1 MSSRPNIL
9 LITSDQQHWNTIGA
23 FQSEIS
29 TPNLDRLAQQGT
41 TFGRA
46 YCPNPTCTPSRSSII
61 TGMYPSQHGAWT
73 LGTKLLEDRHT
84 VGEDFSKAGYQTSL
98 IGKAHFQPLKSTE
111 EYDSKEAY
119 PILQDLEYWKGF
131 NESFYGFDHVELA
144 RNHTNEAHVGQHYA
158 LWLEEQGC
166 HNWRDY
172 FLPPTGT
179 MDPSVTYK
187 WPIPEKYHYN
197 TWIAERTNA
206 RLEEHQQSDEPFFLW
221 ASFFDPHP
229 EYLVPEPWDTMYDPD
244 QLTIPGLVPGEHD
257 KNPPHFGMTQEDNPD
272 FSHWMETGFGIHGY
286 RSHHYYEYGDKA
298 RLTEYD
304 KKKLVAVYYGMI
316 SMMDKY
322 IGKIL
327 DKLDA
332 LGLADHT
339 LVVFTTDHGHFFGQH
354 GLQAKGGFHYEDL
367 IKLPFIVRYP
377 GHVPAGRWSDSIQS
391 LVDLAPT
398 FLSFSGL
405 PIPPTMTGVDQKD
418 VWLGR
423 KSQARDHAICEFRHE
438 PTTIHQ
444 KTYVDARYKIT
455 VYYNQT
461 YGEIFDLQEDPNEL
475 HNLWDEPEYAKLK
488 TELLLKYAWAEL
500 GKEPL
505 PMPRIHHA

>member
-1 MSSRPNIL
+1 MSSTPNIL

-84 VGEDFSKAGYQTSL
+84 VGEDFSQVGYQTSL

-111 EYDSKEAY
+111 EYESKEAY
-119 PILQDLEYWKGF
+119 PLLQDLEYWREFKD
-131 NESFYGFDHVELA
+131 SFYGFDHVELA

-166 HNWRDY
+166 TNWRDY

-197 TWIAERTNA
+197 TWIAERSIA
-206 RLEEHQQSDEPFFLW
+206 RLEEHQQSGKPFFLW
-221 ASFFDPHP
+221 SSFFDPHP
-229 EYLVPEPWDTMYDPD
+229 EYLVPEPWDSMYDPD
-244 QLTIPGLVPGEHD
+244 KLTIPALTPGEHAQ
-257 KNPPHFGMTQEDNPD
+257 NPPHFGMTQEENPD
-272 FSHWMETGFGIHGY
+272 FSHLMETGFGIHGY
-286 RSHHYYEYGDKA
+286 RSHLYYEYGDKA
-298 RLTEYD
+298 LLTEED
-304 KKKLVAVYYGMI
+304 RKKLVAVYYGMI

-322 IGKIL
+322 IGRIL
-327 DKLDA
+327 DKLDE
-332 LGLADHT
+332 LGMAENT
-339 LVVFTTDHGHFFGQH
+339 LIVFTTDHGHFFGQH

-367 IKLPFIVRYP
+367 IKLPFIVKYP
-377 GHVPAGRWSDSIQS
+377 GHVPAGRRTDAIQS

-398 FLSFSGL
+398 LLSFCNL
-405 PIPPTMTGVDQKD
+405 PIPASMTGVDQRQ

-423 KSQARDHAICEFRHE
+423 QNQARDHAICEFRHE

-444 KTYVDARYKIT
+444 KTYIDARYKIT
-455 VYYNQT
+455 VYYNQP
-461 YGEIFDLQEDPNEL
+461 YGELFDLTQDPHEL
-475 HNLWDEPEYAKLK
+475 HNLWDEPDCLKLK
-488 TELLLKYAWAEL
+488 SELLLKYIWAEL

>member
-1 MSSRPNIL
+1 MKRKPNIL

-23 FQSEIS
+23 FNPEIS
-29 TPNLDRLAQQGT
+29 TPNLDRLVREGT
-41 TFGRA
+41 TFSRA
-46 YCPNPTCTPSRSSII
+46 YCPNPTCTPSRASII

-84 VGEDFSKAGYQTSL
+84 VGEDFGEAGYRTAL
-98 IGKAHFQPLKSTE
+98 VGKAHFQPLKTTE
-111 EYDSKEAY
+111 QYPSLEAY
-119 PILQDLEYWKGF
+119 PTLQNLDFWRQFHGP
-131 NESFYGFDHVELA
+131 FYGFDHVELA

-158 LWLEEQGC
+158 LWMEEQGC
-166 HNWRDY
+166 DNWRDY

-179 MDPSVTYK
+179 MDPSVTYR
-187 WPIPEKYHYN
+187 WAIPEQYHYN

-206 RLEEHQQSDEPFFLW
+206 LLEQYKNANENFFLW

-244 QLTIPGLVPGEHD
+244 KLTIPSLVPGEHD
-257 KNPPHFGMTQEDNPD
+257 RNPPHFGLTQEDNPD
-272 FSHWMETGFGIHGY
+272 FSHLKETGYGIHGY
-286 RSHHYYEYGDKA
+286 RSHHYYEYGKKF
-298 RLTEYD
+298 RLTDED
-304 KKKLVAVYYGMI
+304 RRKLVAVYYGMI

-322 IGKIL
+322 IGRIL

-332 LGLADHT
+332 LGLADNT
-339 LVVFTTDHGHFFGQH
+339 VVVFTTDHGHFFGQH

-377 GHVPAGRWSDSIQS
+377 GQVPAGTTSDAMQS

-398 FLSFSGL
+398 FLSLCDL
-405 PIPPTMTGVDQKD
+405 PIPPAMTGVDQKD
-418 VWLGR
+418 VWLGV
-423 KSQARDHAICEFRHE
+423 KSAARDHAICEFRHE

-444 KTYVDARYKIT
+444 KTYVDERYKIT

-461 YGEIFDLQEDPNEL
+461 YGEIFDLKEDPGEL
-475 HNLWDEPEYAKLK
+475 RNLWDEPGYEGLK
-488 TELLLKYAWAEL
+488 SELLLKYAWAEL
-500 GKEPL
+500 GKEPM